1 MEKTATEWGITTPVP
16 DYETDYRVVPAPRV
30 LCVIPARGGSKGFP
44 GKNIAMLA
52 GKPLLAHTIE
62 HAQGARCITDI
73 YISTDDDD
81 IATVSEEW
89 GGQVVMRPPELSGD
103 YAPSE
108 WAVRHVLGYAGGDY
122 DYVIMLQCTSP
133 IRKAHH
139 IDAAFS
145 LLLDTG
151 ADSLWSGVSAP
162 RFIWEGSPGDMRP
175 INYDYRARPMR
186 QVGTCG
192 YAENGSIYITK
203 LPILVSTGNRLGGR
217 IAMYEMPYWS
227 QFEIDEPDDL
237 DLCEWILSREP

>member
-1 MEKTATEWGITTPVP
+1 MEKTAVEWGITTKTSPL
-16 DYETDYRVVPAPRV
+16 YDYREIPQPKV

-62 HAQGARCITDI
+62 HAKKALCITDI
-73 YISTDDDD
+73 YVSTDDDD
-81 IATVSEEW
+81 IAAVADKYACE
-89 GGQVVMRPPELSGD
+89 VVRRPRALSGD

-108 WAVRHVLGYAGGDY
+108 WALLHVLAETGIVP
-122 DYVIMLQCTSP
+122 DYVVMLQCTSP
-133 IRKAHH
+133 IRKGLH
-139 IDAAFS
+139 IDRAFN

-151 ADSLWSGVSAP
+151 ADSLFSGVSAP
-162 RFIWEGSPGDMRP
+162 RFIWEGTSGDMRP

-186 QVGTCG
+186 QVGVCG

-203 LPILVSTGNRLGGR
+203 LGVLRDTGNRLGGK

-227 QFEIDEPDDL
+227 QYEIDEPDDL
-237 DLCEWILSREP
+237 DLCEWILAREP